1 MQFKACFDQYFDAV
15 KEFDKDFS
23 KVIKQD
29 LTAIQLK
36 SWLILFIDRLK
47 LRSLTIEEAEEIGE
61 AIKSALVNQARIP
74 DRDAFMKKE
83 K

>member
-1 MQFKACFDQYFDAV
+1 MDNNPEYFDQYFDAV
-15 KEFDKDFS
+15 RDFDKDFT

-47 LRSLTIEEAEEIGE
+47 LGNLTIEEAEEME
-61 AIKSALVNQARIP
+61 RPLRP
-74 DRDAFMKKE
+74 L
-83 K
+83 

>member
-1 MQFKACFDQYFDAV
+1 M
-15 KEFDKDFS
+15 
-23 KVIKQD
+23 IKQD

>member
-1 MQFKACFDQYFDAV
+1 MR
-15 KEFDKDFS
+15 EFDKDF

-47 LRSLTIEEAEEIGE
+47 LKNLTIEEAEEIGE
-61 AIKSALVNQARIP
+61 AIKAALINQARLP
-74 DRDAFMKKE
+74 DRDTFMKKD